1 MTFPIDNCSF
11 PDVGFYPLFVELT
24 GRRCLVVGG
33 GAVAERRVAALLA
46 AGASVAVVAPAL
58 TEGLRGLAAAGRIAY
73 EARRY
78 SAGDIAGHELAFV
91 AADGPGVSEEVL
103 AEGRRAGVWVN
114 AADDPDHCD
123 FILPAVVRRG
133 DLTVAIATG
142 GRSPALTRAIREEL
156 EAYFTDDYAALADLV
171 AEVRSELRRS
181 RRSPDGNT
189 WRRALGAD
197 LRRLL
202 SEGRRDEA
210 KRRLLEA
217 LGAA

>member
-1 MTFPIDNCSF
+1 
-11 PDVGFYPLFVELT
+11 VGFYPLFVELA

-33 GAVAERRVAALLA
+33 GVVAERRVAGLLA
-46 AGASVAVVAPAL
+46 AGAAVTVVAPTL
-58 TEGLRGLAAAGRIAY
+58 TDRLRTLAAAGQIVH
-73 EARRY
+73 EARPY
-78 SAGDIAGHELAFV
+78 GAGDVAGHELVFV
-91 AADGPGVSEEVL
+91 AADGPGVSEAVL
-103 AEGRRAGVWVN
+103 AEGRRARVWVN
-114 AADDPDHCD
+114 AADDPEHCD

-156 EAYFTDDYAALADLV
+156 EAYFTDDYAALAELA
-171 AEVRSELRRS
+171 AEVRGELRAR
-181 RRSPDGNT
+181 RRSPDGDT

-202 SEGRRDEA
+202 TEGRRDEA
-210 KRRLLEA
+210 KQRLLES

>member
-1 MTFPIDNCSF
+1 
-11 PDVGFYPLFVELT
+11 VGFYPLFVELA

-33 GAVAERRVAALLA
+33 GVVAERRVAGLLA
-46 AGASVAVVAPAL
+46 AGAAVTVVAPAL
-58 TEGLRGLAAAGRIAY
+58 TERLRALAAAGQIVH
-73 EARRY
+73 EARPY
-78 SAGDIAGHELAFV
+78 GAADVAGHELVFV
-91 AADGPGVSEEVL
+91 AADGPGVSEAVL
-103 AEGRRAGVWVN
+103 AEGRRAQVWVN
-114 AADDPDHCD
+114 AADDPEHCD

-156 EAYFTDDYAALADLV
+156 EAYFTDDYAALAELA
-171 AEVRSELRRS
+171 AEVRGELRAR
-181 RRSPDGNT
+181 RRSPDGDT

-202 SEGRRDEA
+202 TEGRRDEA
-210 KRRLLEA
+210 KQRLLES

>member
-1 MTFPIDNCSF
+1 M
-11 PDVGFYPLFVELT
+11 GFYPVFVELT

-46 AGASVAVVAPAL
+46 AGATVTVVAPDL
-58 TEGLRGLAAAGRIAY
+58 TQGLGDLAAAGRIAY
-73 EARRY
+73 EARKY
-78 SAGDIAGHELAFV
+78 GTGDIADYELAFV
-91 AADGPGVSEEVL
+91 AADGPGVSDEVL
-103 AEGRRAGVWVN
+103 MEGRRAGVWVN
-114 AADDPDHCD
+114 AADDPEHCD
-123 FILPAVVRRG
+123 FILPAIVRRG

-171 AEVRSELRRS
+171 AEVRSELRRG
-181 RRSPDGNT
+181 RRSPDGET
-189 WRRALGAD
+189 WRRALRGD
-197 LRRLL
+197 VRRLL

-210 KRRLLEA
+210 KRRLLEG